1 MSERIEVDTRET
13 APEPVLESVPAVESS
28 SESSR
33 TDRVPAENPIVDGI
47 AVAARLLSEHSDDL
61 ETAARKISS
70 VLNGLTSSATVC
82 RILFH
87 TAVAEDSSLRSRF
100 VADLLASNGRAQL
113 ARLLA
118 DQAIATGAKPWQRR
132 RLESLMQDAP
142 NSDFGEG
149 ARRSFDLTI
158 SADGTT
164 TLESTGSDAE
174 PAAEHELRSV
184 TRSLGANADWLAELV
199 CALDDTPV
207 GIQHDVVCIR
217 IASTEFARQALTP
230 VLETLAILP
239 VVPILV
245 TESVAAA
252 LSTSDSVGRPLL
264 DRARAVLLTP
274 NRSGQQTIIS
284 IRGSELLDAGPSSD
298 LVLPTD
304 VDIQALGAALGLTT
318 IVESP
323 VLAKH
328 VRTVVDSLRIE
339 SSRLLPLSSATRAFA
354 RLLRFR
360 GTRRQNAPVRN
371 ILTGHLLAAGFF
383 AEAMALVDTV
393 PPSDRGKVYRARR
406 IRALFGTGRFDEVAD
421 TADSATASAAD
432 RPLISESAA
441 ASAMLRELQSASEN
455 TSVPFKPVPGRILTI
470 LHASAPDQSGGYAVR
485 AHSVLKT
492 IAANNFEV
500 IALTRPDFPEAANS
514 LEPGATA
521 EVVHDGIRYLRLGS
535 DSARADGEFA
545 YMREA
550 IDHFAEVIR
559 RERPSAVHL
568 RSTYVSALPGLIAAK
583 RFGLPVVYEVSGMW
597 ELVYEAANT
606 ARMEGR
612 RARTVTLENAVLE
625 HCDEVLTITE
635 AMRDIISDRVHTRR
649 PIGIMPNA
657 VDTAEFASAEKN
669 PQVLSRF
676 GWSAHDPI
684 IGYIG
689 TFVGYEGLDI
699 LVRAIAL
706 VRSRGVPVR
715 ALLVGDGAESSR
727 IRSLAAD
734 LGLDESTIVFTGRV
748 PHDEVADLYSVI
760 DVCAYPRLLTPATRA
775 VSPLKPFEAMA
786 AKKSVI
792 VSDVPA
798 LAEIAGYGER
808 GLVVPS
814 GDVEALAEAISAVI
828 EDPSATLSRVEAAAA
843 WTESE
848 RSWSAVGAVMGSA
861 LDRLTS

>member
-1 MSERIEVDTRET
+1 MSETIGIDTAVLDDEPQTPTVSDSIRE
-13 APEPVLESVPAVESS
+13 S
-28 SESSR
+28 
-33 TDRVPAENPIVDGI
+33 
-47 AVAARLLSEHSDDL
+47 ARLLTEHSEDL
-61 ETAARKISS
+61 ETAARKICS
-70 VLNGLTSSATVC
+70 VLNSLTSSATVC
-82 RILFH
+82 RVLFH
-87 TAVAEDSSLRSRF
+87 TAVAEGSPLRARF
-100 VADLLASNGRAQL
+100 VSDLLSSHGHPQL

-118 DQAIATGAKPWQRR
+118 DHAVSTGAKPWQRR
-132 RLESLMQDAP
+132 RLEALMQEPP
-142 NSDFGEG
+142 NSDFGQSTRQ
-149 ARRSFDLTI
+149 AFDLTI
-158 SADGTT
+158 AEDGATVLTDADGVAAQSPEDSWVTALVDQLDAAPAGLHHDVIRVRT
-164 TLESTGSDAE
+164 AATGPGLQS
-174 PAAEHELRSV
+174 LRS
-184 TRSLGANADWLAELV
+184 L
-199 CALDDTPV
+199 
-207 GIQHDVVCIR
+207 
-217 IASTEFARQALTP
+217 
-230 VLETLAILP
+230 LETLSVLPIVP
-239 VVPILV
+239 VVIAS
-245 TESVAAA
+245 SVDAA
-252 LSTSDSVGRPLL
+252 LAVVEQAGPALL
-264 DRARAVLLTP
+264 DRSRTILLTP
-274 NRSGQQTIIS
+274 NRAGDQTIVS
-284 IRGSELLDAGPSSD
+284 VRGAELLDAGPSSD
-298 LVLPTD
+298 LVLASDAD
-304 VDIQALGAALGLTT
+304 VTALGAGLGLVSV
-318 IVESP
+318 IESSA
-323 VLAKH
+323 LAKH
-328 VRTVVDSLRIE
+328 VRTIADAFRIE
-339 SSRLLPLSSATRAFA
+339 SSRLLPLSSTTGAFT

-360 GTRRQNAPVRN
+360 GPRRSTAATRNL
-371 ILTGHLLAAGFF
+371 LTGHLLAAGYF
-383 AEAMALVDTV
+383 AEAMGLIDSTL
-393 PPSDRGKVYRARR
+393 PTEHGKVHRARR
-406 IRALFGTGRFDEVAD
+406 IRALNGIGKFGEIAA
-421 TADSATASAAD
+421 TADPATASAAD
-432 RPLISESAA
+432 KPIIREAVA
-441 ASAMLRELQSASEN
+441 ASAMLDELAEVAENSE
-455 TSVPFKPVPGRILTI
+455 VPFAPIAGKVLTI

-492 IAANNFEV
+492 IVAGDFEV
-500 IALTRPDFPEAANS
+500 IALTRPGFPEAANS
-514 LEPGATA
+514 WDPGATA

-535 DSARADGEFA
+535 ASARADGEFT

-597 ELVYEAANT
+597 ELVFEAANT

-612 RARTVTLENAVLE
+612 RARTVVLENAVLE
-625 HCDEVLTITE
+625 HCDEVVTITE

-657 VDTAEFASAEKN
+657 VDTADFTSAEKN
-669 PQVLSRF
+669 LQVLSRF
-676 GWSAHDPI
+676 GWSAHDPV

-734 LGLDESTIVFTGRV
+734 LGLDESTIAFTGRV